1 MEETA
6 MHLPCVQSM
15 ISFLGR
21 ALSYAGDR
29 HAERTQGE
37 FREIP
42 ATKKSLLPL
51 LYPMREQKSTNQG
64 PSSDQQRFGGHHS
77 LARDA
82 KPIALRPMA
91 SPGNCLDGMEEIEVP
106 EPCLCVD

>member
-1 MEETA
+1 

-37 FREIP
+37 FREIRP
-42 ATKKSLLPL
+42 LKSHYLYSTLCANKRARIRGQALTRNDSGATIVLPETRNQSRSGRWRHLGIVWMEWKKSKFQNHVRLL
-51 LYPMREQKSTNQG
+51 K
-64 PSSDQQRFGGHHS
+64 
-77 LARDA
+77 
-82 KPIALRPMA
+82 K
-91 SPGNCLDGMEEIEVP
+91 
-106 EPCLCVD
+106 